1 MSEFKT
7 SREEEEILARLRK
20 ALRSTDPAPS
30 DIAEFA
36 KAAFAWR
43 DIDAELAEL
52 DFDSIEENTLEG
64 VRSTA
69 TGRMISF
76 QAGQWML
83 DVEYD
88 ETAGRLMGHISP
100 TASFTVELHT
110 SGALFSVES
119 DEHGRFE
126 ADGVAPGPL
135 SMVLRF
141 SDGSIVKTQWV
152 IL

>member
-1 MSEFKT
+1 LSEFET
-7 SREEEEILARLRK
+7 SREEREVLAKLRDG
-20 ALRSTDPAPS
+20 LHQSDPAPS

-43 DIDAELAEL
+43 GIDADLAEL
-52 DFDSIEENTLEG
+52 DFDSIEEDQLQG

-69 TGRMISF
+69 TTRMVSF

-83 DVEYD
+83 DIEFD
-88 ETAGRLMGHISP
+88 EGTGRLMGHISP
-100 TASFTVELHT
+100 QSSYTVELHT

-119 DEHGRFE
+119 DELGRFE
-126 ADGVAPGPL
+126 ADSVSPGPL

-141 SDGSIVKTQWV
+141 GDGSVIKTQWV
-152 IL
+152 VL

>member
-7 SREEEEILARLRK
+7 SREEEEILAKLRDG
-20 ALRSTDPAPS
+20 LRSSDPTPS
-30 DIAEFA
+30 DVAEFA
-36 KAAFAWR
+36 KAAFEWR
-43 DIDAELAEL
+43 GIEADLAEL
-52 DFDSIEENTLEG
+52 DFDSVDEDALEG

-69 TGRMISF
+69 TSRMISF

-88 ETAGRLMGHISP
+88 ESTGRLMGHISP
-100 TASFTVELHT
+100 QSPYTVELHT

-119 DEHGRFE
+119 DEYGRFE
-126 ADGVAPGPL
+126 ADGVSPGPV

-141 SDGSIVKTQWV
+141 GDGTVIKTQWV